1 MIAVPF
7 STSREYNS
15 APPTGIRLSFGVA
28 IRSLSG
34 EGVESEGQ
42 PGQPAAYEH
51 ASSVRISIG
60 FMALKLRQAFA

>member
-7 STSREYNS
+7 PTSREYNS

-34 EGVESEGQ
+34 EAVESEANLLPMSTQ
-42 PGQPAAYEH
+42 AARGL
-51 ASSVRISIG
+51 ASVSWR
-60 FMALKLRQAFA
+60 